1 MIDINDN
8 DFKLLKMNESLL
20 SKIKDKD
27 LIYKTIKDYSLLAKR
42 IDEKNYQEF
51 ISKIE
56 DKKHSQTL
64 EEELSYLEELENE
77 YTQLEEL
84 QCKFRNIYSMYC
96 DDELSL
102 SDLSVI
108 QIDKIRER
116 KNLISGYL
124 VNVKNIDT
132 TKGELEKFNEQLI
145 FEDKKRTNNRER
157 YLRLEEELKN
167 AFINAEGRKETVSA
181 YTSVKNEYEENGFD
195 IQRLVNDKEYLNSKL
210 VEVQNI
216 RKEKEELLKTGKI
229 CYENMPSKE
238 NKEVLNSLNVDAIVA
253 RYQLSLL
260 KIVNLIANYQ
270 DNYDKLLEKRE
281 QLLDL
286 IKKRVSYLGTLGKKF
301 VVDPFSRIKIQEQVG
316 YIETSLEDN
325 TRMISRIRKSINE
338 SSNKLEELMNKNSEY
353 LMMIPQ
359 EDNNYIVDKLSFSDV
374 DVSSV
379 DDNTLVGDWTNIVD
393 SVYDNQVISIKDIP
407 NSFKKD
413 IVSEKTRGVITR
425 VYEMVVEESVLDVK
439 PLEDKD
445 DEYNTTNN
453 NDSNSDEEENS
464 LLEIQEVNIPN
475 DDSTLEESPLDHDEE
490 VSESNWQDNGFLIDD
505 ITSSI
510 KSTDVKKKKM
520 DDDNLFMDNVSSP
533 FNEIELFGDKVSD
546 AMTVEQGNS
555 DVLTNETIKELKDK
569 RDKIN
574 ELRFD
579 NDLSL
584 EKNQEISEIVDS
596 GRDSEFNLPEAFWEV
611 KDNNQEKDVESIDEQ
626 VKKLKLVA

>member
-27 LIYKTIKDYSLLAKR
+27 LIDKTIKDYSLLAKK
-42 IDEKNYQEF
+42 IDERNYQEF
-51 ISKIE
+51 ISRIKN
-56 DKKHSQTL
+56 KKHNQTL

-102 SDLSVI
+102 SDLSTI
-108 QIDKIRER
+108 KIDKIRER

-124 VNVKNIDT
+124 INIKNIDT

-145 FEDKKRTNNRER
+145 FEDKKKTNNRER

-210 VEVQNI
+210 IEVQNI
-216 RKEKEELLKTGKI
+216 RKEKEDLLKTGKI

-238 NKEVLNSLNVDAIVA
+238 NKEVLNSLNVDTIVA

-260 KIVNLIANYQ
+260 KIVNLIVNYQ
-270 DNYDKLLEKRE
+270 DSYDKLLEKRE

-353 LMMIPQ
+353 LMIIPQ
-359 EDNNYIVDKLSFSDV
+359 EHDDYIVDKLSFGDV

-379 DDNTLVGDWTNIVD
+379 DDNILVGDWTNIVD
-393 SVYDNQVISIKDIP
+393 SVYDNQVISVKEIP

-425 VYEMVVEESVLDVK
+425 VYEMVIEDSALNVK
-439 PLEDKD
+439 PLED
-445 DEYNTTNN
+445 ENERENT
-453 NDSNSDEEENS
+453 
-464 LLEIQEVNIPN
+464 LLETQEVNILHDN
-475 DDSTLEESPLDHDEE
+475 NTLEDTLEHDKKNEE
-490 VSESNWQDNGFLIDD
+490 LSEANWQDKGFLIDD

-510 KSTDVKKKKM
+510 KSDNVKKKKL
-520 DDDNLFMDNVSSP
+520 DNDNLFMDNMSSP

-546 AMTVEQGNS
+546 AMMVEQGNS
-555 DVLTNETIKELKDK
+555 DTLTNETIKKLKDK
-569 RDKIN
+569 HDVID

-579 NDLSL
+579 KELSL
-584 EKNQEISEIVDS
+584 DKDKEINETVDD
-596 GRDSEFNLPEAFWEV
+596 GRDSEFNLPEAFWEI

>member
-27 LIYKTIKDYSLLAKR
+27 LIDKTIKDYSLLAKK
-42 IDEKNYQEF
+42 IDERNYQEF
-51 ISKIE
+51 ISRIKN
-56 DKKHSQTL
+56 KKHNQTL

-84 QCKFRNIYSMYC
+84 QCKFRKIYSMYC

-102 SDLSVI
+102 SDLSTI
-108 QIDKIRER
+108 KIDKIRER

-124 VNVKNIDT
+124 INIKNIDT

-145 FEDKKRTNNRER
+145 FEDKKKTNNREK

-210 VEVQNI
+210 IEVQNI
-216 RKEKEELLKTGKI
+216 RKEKEDLLKTGKI

-260 KIVNLIANYQ
+260 KIVNLIVNYQ
-270 DNYDKLLEKRE
+270 DSYDKLLEKRE

-301 VVDPFSRIKIQEQVG
+301 VVDPFGRIKIQEQVG

-353 LMMIPQ
+353 LMIIPQ
-359 EDNNYIVDKLSFSDV
+359 EHDDYIVDKLSFSDV

-379 DDNTLVGDWTNIVD
+379 DDNILVGDWTNIVD
-393 SVYDNQVISIKDIP
+393 SVYDNQVISVKEMP

-425 VYEMVVEESVLDVK
+425 VYEMVMEDSALNIK
-439 PLEDKD
+439 PLED
-445 DEYNTTNN
+445 EN
-453 NDSNSDEEENS
+453 ERENS
-464 LLEIQEVNIPN
+464 LLETQEVNILHDN
-475 DDSTLEESPLDHDEE
+475 NTLEDTLEHDKKNEE
-490 VSESNWQDNGFLIDD
+490 LSEANWQDNGFLIDD

-510 KSTDVKKKKM
+510 KIDNAKKKKL
-520 DDDNLFMDNVSSP
+520 DNDNLFMDNMSSP

-546 AMTVEQGNS
+546 ATMVEQGNS
-555 DVLTNETIKELKDK
+555 DTLTNETIKKLKDK
-569 RDKIN
+569 RDVID

-579 NDLSL
+579 KELSL
-584 EKNQEISEIVDS
+584 DKDKEINEIVDS
-596 GRDSEFNLPEAFWEV
+596 GKDSELNLPEAFWEV

-626 VKKLKLVA
+626 VKKLKLVV

>member
-27 LIYKTIKDYSLLAKR
+27 LIDKTIKDYSLLAKK
-42 IDEKNYQEF
+42 IDERNYQEF
-51 ISKIE
+51 ISRIKN
-56 DKKHSQTL
+56 KKHNQTL

-84 QCKFRNIYSMYC
+84 QCKFRNIYNMYC

-102 SDLSVI
+102 SDLSTI
-108 QIDKIRER
+108 KIDKIRER

-124 VNVKNIDT
+124 INIKNIDT

-145 FEDKKRTNNRER
+145 FEDKKKTNNRER

-210 VEVQNI
+210 IEVQNI
-216 RKEKEELLKTGKI
+216 RKEKEDLLKTGKI

-260 KIVNLIANYQ
+260 KIVNLIVNYQ
-270 DNYDKLLEKRE
+270 DSYDKLLEKRE

-353 LMMIPQ
+353 LMIIPQ
-359 EDNNYIVDKLSFSDV
+359 EHDDYIVDKLSFGDV

-379 DDNTLVGDWTNIVD
+379 DDNILVGDWTNIVD
-393 SVYDNQVISIKDIP
+393 SVYDNQVISVKDIP

-425 VYEMVVEESVLDVK
+425 VYEMVIEDSALNIK
-439 PLEDKD
+439 PLED
-445 DEYNTTNN
+445 EN
-453 NDSNSDEEENS
+453 ERENS
-464 LLEIQEVNIPN
+464 LLETQEVNILHDN
-475 DDSTLEESPLDHDEE
+475 NTLEDTLEHDKKNEE
-490 VSESNWQDNGFLIDD
+490 LSEANWQDNGFLIDD

-510 KSTDVKKKKM
+510 KSDNVKKKKL
-520 DDDNLFMDNVSSP
+520 DNDNLFMDNMSSP

-546 AMTVEQGNS
+546 AMMVEQGNS
-555 DVLTNETIKELKDK
+555 DTLTNETIKKLKDK
-569 RDKIN
+569 RDVID

-579 NDLSL
+579 KELSL
-584 EKNQEISEIVDS
+584 DKDKEINETVDD
-596 GRDSEFNLPEAFWEV
+596 GRDSEFNLPEAFWEI

>member
-27 LIYKTIKDYSLLAKR
+27 LIDKTIRDYSLLAKK
-42 IDEKNYQEF
+42 IDERNYQEF
-51 ISKIE
+51 ISRIKN
-56 DKKHSQTL
+56 KKHNQTL

-84 QCKFRNIYSMYC
+84 QCKFRNIYNMYC

-102 SDLSVI
+102 SDLSTI
-108 QIDKIRER
+108 KIDKIRER

-124 VNVKNIDT
+124 INIKNIDT

-145 FEDKKRTNNRER
+145 FEDKKKTNNREK

-210 VEVQNI
+210 IEVQNI
-216 RKEKEELLKTGKI
+216 RKEKEDLLKTGKI

-260 KIVNLIANYQ
+260 KIVNLIVNYQ
-270 DNYDKLLEKRE
+270 DSYDKLLEKRE

-353 LMMIPQ
+353 LMIIPQ
-359 EDNNYIVDKLSFSDV
+359 EHDDYIVDKLSFSDV

-379 DDNTLVGDWTNIVD
+379 DDNILVGDWTNIVD
-393 SVYDNQVISIKDIP
+393 SVYDNQVISVKEMP

-425 VYEMVVEESVLDVK
+425 VYEMVIEDSALNSK
-439 PLEDKD
+439 PLEDENERK
-445 DEYNTTNN
+445 
-453 NDSNSDEEENS
+453 NS
-464 LLEIQEVNIPN
+464 LLETQEVNILHDN
-475 DDSTLEESPLDHDEE
+475 NTLEDTLEHNDENE
-490 VSESNWQDNGFLIDD
+490 ELSEANWQDNGFLIDD

-510 KSTDVKKKKM
+510 KIDNAKKKKL
-520 DDDNLFMDNVSSP
+520 DNDNLFMDNMSSP

-546 AMTVEQGNS
+546 AMMVEQGNS
-555 DVLTNETIKELKDK
+555 DTLTNETIKKLKDK
-569 RDKIN
+569 HDVID

-579 NDLSL
+579 KELSL
-584 EKNQEISEIVDS
+584 DKDKEINETVDD
-596 GRDSEFNLPEAFWEV
+596 GRDSEFNLPEAFWEI

-626 VKKLKLVA
+626 VKKLKLVV

>member
-27 LIYKTIKDYSLLAKR
+27 LIDKTIKDYSLLAKK
-42 IDEKNYQEF
+42 IDERNYQEF
-51 ISKIE
+51 ISRIKN
-56 DKKHSQTL
+56 KKHNQTL

-102 SDLSVI
+102 SDLSTI
-108 QIDKIRER
+108 KIDKIRER

-124 VNVKNIDT
+124 INIKNIDT

-145 FEDKKRTNNRER
+145 FEDKKKTNNREK

-210 VEVQNI
+210 IEVQNI
-216 RKEKEELLKTGKI
+216 RKEKEDLLKTGKI

-260 KIVNLIANYQ
+260 KIVNLIVNYQ
-270 DNYDKLLEKRE
+270 DSYDKLLEKRE

-353 LMMIPQ
+353 LMIIPQ
-359 EDNNYIVDKLSFSDV
+359 EHDDYIVDKLSFGDV

-379 DDNTLVGDWTNIVD
+379 DDNILVGDWTNIVD
-393 SVYDNQVISIKDIP
+393 SVYDNQVISVKEIP

-425 VYEMVVEESVLDVK
+425 VYEMVIEDSALNVK
-439 PLEDKD
+439 PLED
-445 DEYNTTNN
+445 EN
-453 NDSNSDEEENS
+453 ERENS
-464 LLEIQEVNIPN
+464 LLETQEVNILHDN
-475 DDSTLEESPLDHDEE
+475 NTLEDTLEHDDENEE
-490 VSESNWQDNGFLIDD
+490 LSEANWQDNGFLIDD

-510 KSTDVKKKKM
+510 KIDNVKKKKL
-520 DDDNLFMDNVSSP
+520 DNDNLFMDNMSSP

-546 AMTVEQGNS
+546 AMMVEQGNS
-555 DVLTNETIKELKDK
+555 DTLTNETIKKLKDK
-569 RDKIN
+569 RDVID

-579 NDLSL
+579 KELSL
-584 EKNQEISEIVDS
+584 DKDKEINEIVDN
-596 GRDSEFNLPEAFWEV
+596 GRDSEFNLPEAFWEI

>member
-27 LIYKTIKDYSLLAKR
+27 LIDKTIKDYSLLAKK
-42 IDEKNYQEF
+42 IDERNYQEF
-51 ISKIE
+51 ISRIKN
-56 DKKHSQTL
+56 KKHNQTL

-102 SDLSVI
+102 SDLSTI
-108 QIDKIRER
+108 KIDKIRER

-124 VNVKNIDT
+124 INIKNIDT

-145 FEDKKRTNNRER
+145 FEDKKKTNNREK

-210 VEVQNI
+210 IEVQNI
-216 RKEKEELLKTGKI
+216 RKEKEDLLKTGKI

-260 KIVNLIANYQ
+260 KIVNLIVNYQ
-270 DNYDKLLEKRE
+270 DSYDKLLEKRE

-353 LMMIPQ
+353 LMIIPQ
-359 EDNNYIVDKLSFSDV
+359 EHDDYIVDKLSFGDV

-379 DDNTLVGDWTNIVD
+379 DDNILVGDWTNIAD
-393 SVYDNQVISIKDIP
+393 SVYDNQVISVKEMP

-425 VYEMVVEESVLDVK
+425 VYEMVIEDSALNVK
-439 PLEDKD
+439 PLED
-445 DEYNTTNN
+445 EN
-453 NDSNSDEEENS
+453 ERENS
-464 LLEIQEVNIPN
+464 LLETQEVNILHDN
-475 DDSTLEESPLDHDEE
+475 NTLEDTLEHDKKNEE
-490 VSESNWQDNGFLIDD
+490 LSEANWQDKGFLIDD

-510 KSTDVKKKKM
+510 KSDNVKKKKL
-520 DDDNLFMDNVSSP
+520 DNDNLFMDNMSSP

-546 AMTVEQGNS
+546 AMMVEQGNS
-555 DVLTNETIKELKDK
+555 DTLTNETIKKLKDK
-569 RDKIN
+569 HDVID

-579 NDLSL
+579 KELSL
-584 EKNQEISEIVDS
+584 DKDKEINETVDD
-596 GRDSEFNLPEAFWEV
+596 GRDSEFNLPEAFWEI

>member
-27 LIYKTIKDYSLLAKR
+27 LIDKTIKDYSLLAKK
-42 IDEKNYQEF
+42 IDERNYQEF
-51 ISKIE
+51 ISRIKN
-56 DKKHSQTL
+56 KKHNQTL

-84 QCKFRNIYSMYC
+84 QCKFRNIYNMYC

-102 SDLSVI
+102 SDLSTI
-108 QIDKIRER
+108 KIDKIRER

-124 VNVKNIDT
+124 INIKNIDT

-145 FEDKKRTNNRER
+145 FEDKKKTNNREK

-210 VEVQNI
+210 IEVQNI
-216 RKEKEELLKTGKI
+216 RKEKEDLLKTGKI

-238 NKEVLNSLNVDAIVA
+238 NKEVLNSLNVDTIVA

-260 KIVNLIANYQ
+260 KIVNLIVNYQ
-270 DNYDKLLEKRE
+270 DSYDKLLEKRE

-353 LMMIPQ
+353 LMIIPQ
-359 EDNNYIVDKLSFSDV
+359 EHDDYIVDKLSFGDI

-379 DDNTLVGDWTNIVD
+379 DDNILVGDWTNIAD
-393 SVYDNQVISIKDIP
+393 SVYDNQVISVKEMP

-425 VYEMVVEESVLDVK
+425 VYEMVIEDSALNVK
-439 PLEDKD
+439 PLED
-445 DEYNTTNN
+445 EN
-453 NDSNSDEEENS
+453 ERENS
-464 LLEIQEVNIPN
+464 LLETQEVNILHDN
-475 DDSTLEESPLDHDEE
+475 NTLEDTLEHDKKNEE
-490 VSESNWQDNGFLIDD
+490 LSEANWQDKGFLIDD

-510 KSTDVKKKKM
+510 KSDNVKKKKL
-520 DDDNLFMDNVSSP
+520 DNDNLFMDNMSSP

-546 AMTVEQGNS
+546 AMMVEQGNS
-555 DVLTNETIKELKDK
+555 DTLTNETIKKLKDK
-569 RDKIN
+569 HDVID

-579 NDLSL
+579 KELSL
-584 EKNQEISEIVDS
+584 DKDKEINETVDD
-596 GRDSEFNLPEAFWEV
+596 GRDSEFNLPEAFWEI

>member
-27 LIYKTIKDYSLLAKR
+27 LIDKTIKDYSLLAKK
-42 IDEKNYQEF
+42 IDERNYQEF
-51 ISKIE
+51 ISRIKN
-56 DKKHSQTL
+56 KKHNQTL

-84 QCKFRNIYSMYC
+84 QCKFRNIYNMYC

-102 SDLSVI
+102 SDLSTI
-108 QIDKIRER
+108 KIDKIRER

-124 VNVKNIDT
+124 INIKNIDT

-145 FEDKKRTNNRER
+145 FEDKKKTNNREK

-210 VEVQNI
+210 IEVQNI
-216 RKEKEELLKTGKI
+216 RKEKEDLLKTGKI

-260 KIVNLIANYQ
+260 KIVNLIVNYQ
-270 DNYDKLLEKRE
+270 DSYDKLLEKRE

-353 LMMIPQ
+353 LMIIPQ
-359 EDNNYIVDKLSFSDV
+359 EHDDYIVDKLSFSDV

-379 DDNTLVGDWTNIVD
+379 DDNILVGDWTNIVD
-393 SVYDNQVISIKDIP
+393 SVYDNQVISVKEMP

-425 VYEMVVEESVLDVK
+425 VYEMVIEDSALNSK
-439 PLEDKD
+439 PLEDENERK
-445 DEYNTTNN
+445 
-453 NDSNSDEEENS
+453 NS
-464 LLEIQEVNIPN
+464 LLETQEVNILHDN
-475 DDSTLEESPLDHDEE
+475 NTLEDTLEHNDENE
-490 VSESNWQDNGFLIDD
+490 ELSEANWQDNGFLIDD

-510 KSTDVKKKKM
+510 KIDNAKKKKL
-520 DDDNLFMDNVSSP
+520 DNDNLFMDNMSSP

-546 AMTVEQGNS
+546 AMMVEQGNS
-555 DVLTNETIKELKDK
+555 DTLTNETIKKLKDK
-569 RDKIN
+569 HDVID

-579 NDLSL
+579 KELSL
-584 EKNQEISEIVDS
+584 DKDKEINETVDD
-596 GRDSEFNLPEAFWEV
+596 GRDSEFNLPEAFWEI

-626 VKKLKLVA
+626 VKKLKLVV

>member
-27 LIYKTIKDYSLLAKR
+27 LIDKTIKDYSLLAKK
-42 IDEKNYQEF
+42 IDERNYQEF
-51 ISKIE
+51 ISRIKN
-56 DKKHSQTL
+56 KKHNQTL

-84 QCKFRNIYSMYC
+84 QCKFRKIYSMYC

-102 SDLSVI
+102 SDLSTI
-108 QIDKIRER
+108 KIDKIRER

-124 VNVKNIDT
+124 INIKNIDT

-145 FEDKKRTNNRER
+145 FEDKKKTNNREQ

-210 VEVQNI
+210 IEVQNI
-216 RKEKEELLKTGKI
+216 RKEKEDLLKTGKI

-260 KIVNLIANYQ
+260 KIVNLIVNYQ
-270 DNYDKLLEKRE
+270 DSYDKLLEKRE

-301 VVDPFSRIKIQEQVG
+301 VVDPFGRIKIQEQVG

-353 LMMIPQ
+353 LMIIPQ
-359 EDNNYIVDKLSFSDV
+359 EHDDYIVDKLSFSDV

-379 DDNTLVGDWTNIVD
+379 DDNILVGDWTNIVD
-393 SVYDNQVISIKDIP
+393 SVYDNQVISVKEMP

-425 VYEMVVEESVLDVK
+425 VYEMVMEDSALNIK
-439 PLEDKD
+439 PLED
-445 DEYNTTNN
+445 EN
-453 NDSNSDEEENS
+453 ERENS
-464 LLEIQEVNIPN
+464 LLETQEVNILHDN
-475 DDSTLEESPLDHDEE
+475 NTLEDTLEHDKKNEE
-490 VSESNWQDNGFLIDD
+490 LSEANWQDNGFLIDD

-510 KSTDVKKKKM
+510 KIDNAKKKKL
-520 DDDNLFMDNVSSP
+520 DNDNLFMDNMSSP

-546 AMTVEQGNS
+546 AMMVEQGNS
-555 DVLTNETIKELKDK
+555 DTLTNETIKKLKDK
-569 RDKIN
+569 RDVID

-579 NDLSL
+579 KELSL
-584 EKNQEISEIVDS
+584 DKDKEINETVGDV
-596 GRDSEFNLPEAFWEV
+596 RDSEFNLPEAFWEI

>member
-27 LIYKTIKDYSLLAKR
+27 LIDKTIKDYSLLAKK
-42 IDEKNYQEF
+42 IDERNYQEF
-51 ISKIE
+51 ISRIKN
-56 DKKHSQTL
+56 KKHNQTL

-84 QCKFRNIYSMYC
+84 QCKFRNIYNMYC

-102 SDLSVI
+102 SDLSTI
-108 QIDKIRER
+108 KIDKIRER

-124 VNVKNIDT
+124 INIKNIDT

-145 FEDKKRTNNRER
+145 FEDKKKTNNREK

-210 VEVQNI
+210 IEVQNI
-216 RKEKEELLKTGKI
+216 RKEKEDLLKTGKI

-260 KIVNLIANYQ
+260 KIVNLIVNYQ
-270 DNYDKLLEKRE
+270 DSYDKLLEKRE

-353 LMMIPQ
+353 LMIIPQ
-359 EDNNYIVDKLSFSDV
+359 EHDDYIVDKLSFSDV

-379 DDNTLVGDWTNIVD
+379 DDNILVGDWTNIAD
-393 SVYDNQVISIKDIP
+393 SVYDNQVISVKDIP

-425 VYEMVVEESVLDVK
+425 VYEMVIEDSALNSK
-439 PLEDKD
+439 PLEDENERK
-445 DEYNTTNN
+445 NT
-453 NDSNSDEEENS
+453 
-464 LLEIQEVNIPN
+464 LLETQEVNILHDN
-475 DDSTLEESPLDHDEE
+475 NTLEDTLEHDDENEE
-490 VSESNWQDNGFLIDD
+490 LSEANWQDNGFLIDD

-510 KSTDVKKKKM
+510 KIDNAKKKKL
-520 DDDNLFMDNVSSP
+520 DNDNLFMDNMSSP

-546 AMTVEQGNS
+546 AMMVEQGNS
-555 DVLTNETIKELKDK
+555 DTLTNETIKKLKDK
-569 RDKIN
+569 RDVID

-579 NDLSL
+579 KELSL
-584 EKNQEISEIVDS
+584 DKDKEINETVDD
-596 GRDSEFNLPEAFWEV
+596 GRDSEFNLPEAFWEI

>member
-27 LIYKTIKDYSLLAKR
+27 LIDKTIKDYSLLAKK
-42 IDEKNYQEF
+42 IDERNYQEF
-51 ISKIE
+51 ISRIKN
-56 DKKHSQTL
+56 KKHNQTL

-102 SDLSVI
+102 SDLSTI
-108 QIDKIRER
+108 KIDKIRER

-124 VNVKNIDT
+124 INIKNIDT

-145 FEDKKRTNNRER
+145 FEDKKKTNNREK

-210 VEVQNI
+210 IEVQNI
-216 RKEKEELLKTGKI
+216 RKEKEDLLKTGKI

-260 KIVNLIANYQ
+260 KIVNLIVNYQ
-270 DNYDKLLEKRE
+270 DSYDKLLEKRE

-353 LMMIPQ
+353 LMIMPQ
-359 EDNNYIVDKLSFSDV
+359 EHDDYIVDKLSFSDV

-379 DDNTLVGDWTNIVD
+379 DDNILVGDWTNIAD
-393 SVYDNQVISIKDIP
+393 SVYDNQVISVKEMP

-425 VYEMVVEESVLDVK
+425 VYEMVIEDSALNIK
-439 PLEDKD
+439 PLED
-445 DEYNTTNN
+445 EN
-453 NDSNSDEEENS
+453 ERENS
-464 LLEIQEVNIPN
+464 LLETQEVNILHDN
-475 DDSTLEESPLDHDEE
+475 NILEDTLEHDDENEE
-490 VSESNWQDNGFLIDD
+490 LSEANWQDNGFLIDD

-510 KSTDVKKKKM
+510 KSDNVKKKKL
-520 DDDNLFMDNVSSP
+520 DNDNLFMDNMSSP

-546 AMTVEQGNS
+546 AMMVEQGNS
-555 DVLTNETIKELKDK
+555 DTLTNETIKKLKDK
-569 RDKIN
+569 HDVID

-579 NDLSL
+579 KELSL
-584 EKNQEISEIVDS
+584 DKDKEINETVDD
-596 GRDSEFNLPEAFWEV
+596 GRDSEFNLPEAFWEI

-626 VKKLKLVA
+626 VKKLKLVV

>member
-27 LIYKTIKDYSLLAKR
+27 LIDKTIKDYSLLAKK
-42 IDEKNYQEF
+42 IDERNYQEF
-51 ISKIE
+51 ISRIKN
-56 DKKHSQTL
+56 KKHNQTL

-102 SDLSVI
+102 SDLSTI
-108 QIDKIRER
+108 KIDKIRER

-124 VNVKNIDT
+124 INIKNIDT

-195 IQRLVNDKEYLNSKL
+195 IQRLVNDKKYLNSKL
-210 VEVQNI
+210 IEVQNI
-216 RKEKEELLKTGKI
+216 RKEKEDLLKTGKI

-260 KIVNLIANYQ
+260 KIVNLIVNYQ
-270 DNYDKLLEKRE
+270 DSYDKLLEKRE

-353 LMMIPQ
+353 LMIIPQ
-359 EDNNYIVDKLSFSDV
+359 EHDDYIVDKLSFSDV

-379 DDNTLVGDWTNIVD
+379 DDNILVGDWTNIVD
-393 SVYDNQVISIKDIP
+393 SVYDNQVISVKDIP

-425 VYEMVVEESVLDVK
+425 VYEMVIEDSALDIK
-439 PLEDKD
+439 PLEDRN
-445 DEYNTTNN
+445 ER
-453 NDSNSDEEENS
+453 ENS
-464 LLEIQEVNIPN
+464 LLETQEVNILHDN
-475 DDSTLEESPLDHDEE
+475 NTLDTLEHDDENEE
-490 VSESNWQDNGFLIDD
+490 LSDANWQDNGFLIDD

-510 KSTDVKKKKM
+510 KIDNTKKKKL
-520 DDDNLFMDNVSSP
+520 DNDNLFMDNMSSP

-546 AMTVEQGNS
+546 AMMVEQGNS
-555 DVLTNETIKELKDK
+555 DTLTNETIKELKDK
-569 RDKIN
+569 RDVIN

-579 NDLSL
+579 KELSL
-584 EKNQEISEIVDS
+584 DKDKEINEIVDS

-626 VKKLKLVA
+626 VKKLKLVV

>member
-27 LIYKTIKDYSLLAKR
+27 LIDKTIKDYSLLAKK
-42 IDEKNYQEF
+42 IDERNYQEF
-51 ISKIE
+51 ISRIKN
-56 DKKHSQTL
+56 KKHNQTL

-84 QCKFRNIYSMYC
+84 QCKFRNIYNMYC

-102 SDLSVI
+102 SDLSTI
-108 QIDKIRER
+108 KIDKIRER

-124 VNVKNIDT
+124 INIKNIDT

-145 FEDKKRTNNRER
+145 FEDKKKTNNREK

-210 VEVQNI
+210 IEVQNI
-216 RKEKEELLKTGKI
+216 RKEKEDLLKTGKI

-260 KIVNLIANYQ
+260 KIVNLIVNYQ
-270 DNYDKLLEKRE
+270 DSYDKLLEKRE

-353 LMMIPQ
+353 LMIIPQ
-359 EDNNYIVDKLSFSDV
+359 EHDDYIVDKLSFSDV

-379 DDNTLVGDWTNIVD
+379 DDNILVGDWTNIVD
-393 SVYDNQVISIKDIP
+393 SVYDNQVISVKEMP

-425 VYEMVVEESVLDVK
+425 VYEMVIEDSALNSK
-439 PLEDKD
+439 PLEDENERK
-445 DEYNTTNN
+445 NT
-453 NDSNSDEEENS
+453 
-464 LLEIQEVNIPN
+464 LLETQEVNILHDN
-475 DDSTLEESPLDHDEE
+475 NTLEDTLEHDDENEE
-490 VSESNWQDNGFLIDD
+490 LSEANWRDNGFLIDD

-510 KSTDVKKKKM
+510 KSNNVKKKKL
-520 DDDNLFMDNVSSP
+520 DNDNLFMDNMSSP

-546 AMTVEQGNS
+546 AMMVEQGNS
-555 DVLTNETIKELKDK
+555 DTLTNETIKKLKDK
-569 RDKIN
+569 HDVID

-579 NDLSL
+579 KELSL
-584 EKNQEISEIVDS
+584 DKDKEINETVDD
-596 GRDSEFNLPEAFWEV
+596 GRDSEFNLPEAFWEI

>member
-20 SKIKDKD
+20 SKIKDKE
-27 LIYKTIKDYSLLAKR
+27 LIDKTIKDYSLLAKK
-42 IDEKNYQEF
+42 IDERNYQEF
-51 ISKIE
+51 ISRIKN
-56 DKKHSQTL
+56 KKHNQTL

-102 SDLSVI
+102 SDLSTI
-108 QIDKIRER
+108 KIDKIRER

-124 VNVKNIDT
+124 INIKNIDT

-195 IQRLVNDKEYLNSKL
+195 IQRLVNDKKYLNSKL
-210 VEVQNI
+210 IEVQNI
-216 RKEKEELLKTGKI
+216 RKEKEDLLKTGKI

-260 KIVNLIANYQ
+260 KIVNLIVNYQ
-270 DNYDKLLEKRE
+270 DSYDKLLEKRE

-353 LMMIPQ
+353 LMIIPQ
-359 EDNNYIVDKLSFSDV
+359 EHDDYIVDKLSFSDV

-379 DDNTLVGDWTNIVD
+379 DDNILVGDWTNIVD
-393 SVYDNQVISIKDIP
+393 SVYDNQVISVKDIP

-425 VYEMVVEESVLDVK
+425 VYEMVIEDSALDIK
-439 PLEDKD
+439 PLEDRN
-445 DEYNTTNN
+445 ER
-453 NDSNSDEEENS
+453 ENS
-464 LLEIQEVNIPN
+464 LLETQEVNILHDN
-475 DDSTLEESPLDHDEE
+475 NTLDTLEHDDENEE
-490 VSESNWQDNGFLIDD
+490 LSDANWQDNGFLIDD

-510 KSTDVKKKKM
+510 KIDNTKKKKL
-520 DDDNLFMDNVSSP
+520 DNDNLFMDNMSSP

-546 AMTVEQGNS
+546 AMMVEQGNS
-555 DVLTNETIKELKDK
+555 DTLTNETIKELKDK
-569 RDKIN
+569 RDVIN

-579 NDLSL
+579 KELSL
-584 EKNQEISEIVDS
+584 DKDKEINEIVDS

-626 VKKLKLVA
+626 VKKLKLVV

>member
-27 LIYKTIKDYSLLAKR
+27 LIDKTIKDYSLLAKK
-42 IDEKNYQEF
+42 IDERNYQEF
-51 ISKIE
+51 ISRIKN
-56 DKKHSQTL
+56 KKHNQTL

-84 QCKFRNIYSMYC
+84 QCKFRNIYNMYC

-102 SDLSVI
+102 SDLSTI
-108 QIDKIRER
+108 KIDKIRER

-124 VNVKNIDT
+124 INIKNIDT

-145 FEDKKRTNNRER
+145 FEDKKKTNNREK

-210 VEVQNI
+210 IEVQNI
-216 RKEKEELLKTGKI
+216 RKEKEDLLKTGKI

-260 KIVNLIANYQ
+260 KIVNLIVNYQ
-270 DNYDKLLEKRE
+270 DSYDKLLEKRE

-353 LMMIPQ
+353 LMIIPQ
-359 EDNNYIVDKLSFSDV
+359 EHDDYIVDKLSFGDV

-379 DDNTLVGDWTNIVD
+379 DDNILVGDWTNIVD
-393 SVYDNQVISIKDIP
+393 SVYDNQVISVKEMP

-425 VYEMVVEESVLDVK
+425 VYEMVIEDSALNSK
-439 PLEDKD
+439 PLEDENERK
-445 DEYNTTNN
+445 NT
-453 NDSNSDEEENS
+453 
-464 LLEIQEVNIPN
+464 LLETQEVNILHDN
-475 DDSTLEESPLDHDEE
+475 NTLEDTLEHDDENEE
-490 VSESNWQDNGFLIDD
+490 LSEANWRDNGFLIDD

-510 KSTDVKKKKM
+510 KSNNVKKKKL
-520 DDDNLFMDNVSSP
+520 DNDNLFMDNMSSP

-546 AMTVEQGNS
+546 AMMVEQGNS
-555 DVLTNETIKELKDK
+555 DTLTNETIKKLKDK
-569 RDKIN
+569 HDVID

-579 NDLSL
+579 KELSL
-584 EKNQEISEIVDS
+584 DKDKEINETVDD
-596 GRDSEFNLPEAFWEV
+596 GRDSEFNLPEAFWEI

>member
-27 LIYKTIKDYSLLAKR
+27 LIDKTIKDYSLLAKK
-42 IDEKNYQEF
+42 IDERNYQEF
-51 ISKIE
+51 ISRIKN
-56 DKKHSQTL
+56 KKHNQTL

-84 QCKFRNIYSMYC
+84 QCKFRNIYNMYC

-102 SDLSVI
+102 SDLSTI
-108 QIDKIRER
+108 KIDKIRER

-124 VNVKNIDT
+124 INIKNIDT

-145 FEDKKRTNNRER
+145 FEDKKKTNNREK

-210 VEVQNI
+210 IEVQNI
-216 RKEKEELLKTGKI
+216 RKEKEDLLKTGKI

-238 NKEVLNSLNVDAIVA
+238 NKEVLNSLNVDAIVV

-260 KIVNLIANYQ
+260 KIVNLIVNYQ
-270 DNYDKLLEKRE
+270 DSYDKLLEKRE

-353 LMMIPQ
+353 LMIIPQ
-359 EDNNYIVDKLSFSDV
+359 EHDDYIVDKLSFSDV

-379 DDNTLVGDWTNIVD
+379 DDNILVGDWTNIVD
-393 SVYDNQVISIKDIP
+393 SVYDNQVISVKEMP

-425 VYEMVVEESVLDVK
+425 VYEMVIEDSALNIK
-439 PLEDKD
+439 PLED
-445 DEYNTTNN
+445 EN
-453 NDSNSDEEENS
+453 ERENS
-464 LLEIQEVNIPN
+464 LLETQEVNILHDN
-475 DDSTLEESPLDHDEE
+475 NTLEDTLEHNDENE
-490 VSESNWQDNGFLIDD
+490 ELSEANWQDNGFLIDD

-510 KSTDVKKKKM
+510 KIDNAKKKKL
-520 DDDNLFMDNVSSP
+520 DNDNLFMDNMSSP

-546 AMTVEQGNS
+546 AMMVEQGNS
-555 DVLTNETIKELKDK
+555 DTLTNETIKKLKDK
-569 RDKIN
+569 RDVID

-579 NDLSL
+579 KELSL
-584 EKNQEISEIVDS
+584 DKDKEINETVDD
-596 GRDSEFNLPEAFWEV
+596 GRDSEFNLPEAFWEI

>member
-27 LIYKTIKDYSLLAKR
+27 LIDKTIKDYSLLAKK
-42 IDEKNYQEF
+42 IDERNYQEF
-51 ISKIE
+51 ISRIKN
-56 DKKHSQTL
+56 KKHNQTL

-84 QCKFRNIYSMYC
+84 QCKFRNIYNMYC

-102 SDLSVI
+102 SDLSTI
-108 QIDKIRER
+108 KIDKIRER

-124 VNVKNIDT
+124 INIKNIDT

-145 FEDKKRTNNRER
+145 FEDKKKTNNREK

-210 VEVQNI
+210 IEVQNI
-216 RKEKEELLKTGKI
+216 RKEKEDLLKTGKI

-260 KIVNLIANYQ
+260 KIVNLIVNYQ
-270 DNYDKLLEKRE
+270 DSYDKLLEKRE

-316 YIETSLEDN
+316 YIEISLEDN

-353 LMMIPQ
+353 LMIIPQ
-359 EDNNYIVDKLSFSDV
+359 EHDDYIVDKLSFSDV

-379 DDNTLVGDWTNIVD
+379 DDNILVGDWTNIVD
-393 SVYDNQVISIKDIP
+393 SVYDNQVISVKEMP

-425 VYEMVVEESVLDVK
+425 VYEMVIEDSALNSK
-439 PLEDKD
+439 PLEDENERK
-445 DEYNTTNN
+445 
-453 NDSNSDEEENS
+453 NS
-464 LLEIQEVNIPN
+464 LLETQEVNILHDN
-475 DDSTLEESPLDHDEE
+475 NTLEDTLEHNDENE
-490 VSESNWQDNGFLIDD
+490 ELSEANWQDNGFLIDD

-510 KSTDVKKKKM
+510 KIDNAKKKKL
-520 DDDNLFMDNVSSP
+520 DNDNLFMDNMSSP

-546 AMTVEQGNS
+546 AMMVEQGNS
-555 DVLTNETIKELKDK
+555 DTLTNETIKKLKDK
-569 RDKIN
+569 HDVID

-579 NDLSL
+579 KELSL
-584 EKNQEISEIVDS
+584 DKDKEINETVDD
-596 GRDSEFNLPEAFWEV
+596 GRDSEFNLPEAFWEI

-626 VKKLKLVA
+626 VKKLKLVV

>member
-27 LIYKTIKDYSLLAKR
+27 LIDKTIKDYSLLAKK
-42 IDEKNYQEF
+42 IDERNYQEF
-51 ISKIE
+51 ISRIKN
-56 DKKHSQTL
+56 KKHNQTL

-102 SDLSVI
+102 SDLSTI
-108 QIDKIRER
+108 KIDKIRER

-124 VNVKNIDT
+124 INIKNIDT

-145 FEDKKRTNNRER
+145 FEDKKKTNNRER
-157 YLRLEEELKN
+157 YFRLEEELKN

-210 VEVQNI
+210 IEVQNI
-216 RKEKEELLKTGKI
+216 RKEKEDLLKTGKI

-238 NKEVLNSLNVDAIVA
+238 NKEVLNSLNVDAIIA

-260 KIVNLIANYQ
+260 KIVNLIVNYQ
-270 DNYDKLLEKRE
+270 DSYDKLLEKRE

-353 LMMIPQ
+353 LMIIPQ
-359 EDNNYIVDKLSFSDV
+359 EHDDYIVDKLSFSDV

-379 DDNTLVGDWTNIVD
+379 DDNILVGDWTNIVD
-393 SVYDNQVISIKDIP
+393 SVYDNQVISVKEMP

-425 VYEMVVEESVLDVK
+425 VYEMVIEDSALNIK
-439 PLEDKD
+439 PLED
-445 DEYNTTNN
+445 EN
-453 NDSNSDEEENS
+453 ERENS
-464 LLEIQEVNIPN
+464 LLETQEVNILHDN
-475 DDSTLEESPLDHDEE
+475 NTLEDTLERDDENE
-490 VSESNWQDNGFLIDD
+490 ELSEANWQDNGFLIDD

-510 KSTDVKKKKM
+510 KIDNAKKKKL
-520 DDDNLFMDNVSSP
+520 DNDNLFMDNMSSP

-546 AMTVEQGNS
+546 AMMVEQSNS
-555 DVLTNETIKELKDK
+555 DTLTNETIKELKDK
-569 RDKIN
+569 RDVID

-579 NDLSL
+579 KELSL
-584 EKNQEISEIVDS
+584 DKDKEINETVDS
-596 GRDSEFNLPEAFWEV
+596 GRDSEFNLPEAFWEI

-626 VKKLKLVA
+626 VKKLKLVV

>member
-27 LIYKTIKDYSLLAKR
+27 LIDKTIKDYSLLAKK
-42 IDEKNYQEF
+42 IDERNYQEF
-51 ISKIE
+51 ISRIKN
-56 DKKHSQTL
+56 KKHNQTL

-84 QCKFRNIYSMYC
+84 QCKFRNIYNMYC

-102 SDLSVI
+102 SDLSMI
-108 QIDKIRER
+108 KIDKIRER

-124 VNVKNIDT
+124 INIKNIDT

-145 FEDKKRTNNRER
+145 FEDKKKTNNREK

-210 VEVQNI
+210 IEVQNI
-216 RKEKEELLKTGKI
+216 RKEKEDLLKTGKI

-260 KIVNLIANYQ
+260 KIVNLIVNYQ
-270 DNYDKLLEKRE
+270 DSYDKLLEKRE

-353 LMMIPQ
+353 LMIIPQ
-359 EDNNYIVDKLSFSDV
+359 EHDDYIVDKLSFGDV

-379 DDNTLVGDWTNIVD
+379 DDNILVGDWTNIVD
-393 SVYDNQVISIKDIP
+393 SVYDNQVISVKEIP

-425 VYEMVVEESVLDVK
+425 VYEMVIEDSALNIK
-439 PLEDKD
+439 PLED
-445 DEYNTTNN
+445 EN
-453 NDSNSDEEENS
+453 ERENS
-464 LLEIQEVNIPN
+464 LLETQEVNILHDN
-475 DDSTLEESPLDHDEE
+475 NTLEDTLEHDKKNEE
-490 VSESNWQDNGFLIDD
+490 LSEANWQDNGFLIDD

-510 KSTDVKKKKM
+510 KSDNVKKKKL
-520 DDDNLFMDNVSSP
+520 DNDNLFMDNMSSP

-546 AMTVEQGNS
+546 AMMVEQGNS
-555 DVLTNETIKELKDK
+555 DTLTNETIKKLKDK
-569 RDKIN
+569 RDVID

-579 NDLSL
+579 KELSL
-584 EKNQEISEIVDS
+584 DKDKEINETVDD
-596 GRDSEFNLPEAFWEV
+596 GRDSEFNLPEAFWEI

>member
-27 LIYKTIKDYSLLAKR
+27 LIDKTIKDYSLLAKK
-42 IDEKNYQEF
+42 IDERNYQEF
-51 ISKIE
+51 ISRIKN
-56 DKKHSQTL
+56 KKHNQTL

-84 QCKFRNIYSMYC
+84 QCKFRNIYNMYC

-102 SDLSVI
+102 SDLSTI
-108 QIDKIRER
+108 KIDKIRER

-124 VNVKNIDT
+124 INIKNIDT

-145 FEDKKRTNNRER
+145 FEDKKKTNNRER

-210 VEVQNI
+210 IEVQNI
-216 RKEKEELLKTGKI
+216 RKEKEDLLKTGKI

-260 KIVNLIANYQ
+260 KIVNLIVNYQ
-270 DNYDKLLEKRE
+270 DSYDKLLEKRE

-353 LMMIPQ
+353 LMIIPQ
-359 EDNNYIVDKLSFSDV
+359 EHDDYIVDKLSFSDV

-379 DDNTLVGDWTNIVD
+379 DDNILVGDWTNIVD
-393 SVYDNQVISIKDIP
+393 SVYDNQVISVKEMP

-425 VYEMVVEESVLDVK
+425 VYEMVIEDSALNSK
-439 PLEDKD
+439 PLEDENERK
-445 DEYNTTNN
+445 
-453 NDSNSDEEENS
+453 NS
-464 LLEIQEVNIPN
+464 LLETQEVNILHDN
-475 DDSTLEESPLDHDEE
+475 NTLEDTLEHDDENEE
-490 VSESNWQDNGFLIDD
+490 LSEANWQDKGFLIDD

-510 KSTDVKKKKM
+510 KIDNAKKKKL
-520 DDDNLFMDNVSSP
+520 DNDNLFMDNMSSP

-546 AMTVEQGNS
+546 AMMVEQGNS
-555 DVLTNETIKELKDK
+555 DTLTNETIKKLKDK
-569 RDKIN
+569 HDVID

-579 NDLSL
+579 KELSL
-584 EKNQEISEIVDS
+584 DKDKEINETVDD
-596 GRDSEFNLPEAFWEV
+596 GRDSEFNLPEAFWEI

>member
-27 LIYKTIKDYSLLAKR
+27 LIDKTIKDYSLLAKK
-42 IDEKNYQEF
+42 IDERNYQEF
-51 ISKIE
+51 ISRIKN
-56 DKKHSQTL
+56 KKHNQTL

-84 QCKFRNIYSMYC
+84 QCKFRNIYNMYC

-102 SDLSVI
+102 SDLSTI
-108 QIDKIRER
+108 KIDKIRER

-124 VNVKNIDT
+124 INIKNIDT

-145 FEDKKRTNNRER
+145 FEDKKKTNNREK

-210 VEVQNI
+210 IEVQNI
-216 RKEKEELLKTGKI
+216 RKEKEDLLKTGKI

-260 KIVNLIANYQ
+260 KIVNLIVNYQ
-270 DNYDKLLEKRE
+270 DSYDKLLEKRE

-353 LMMIPQ
+353 LMIIPQ
-359 EDNNYIVDKLSFSDV
+359 EHDDYIVDKLSFSDV

-379 DDNTLVGDWTNIVD
+379 DDNILVGDWTNIVD
-393 SVYDNQVISIKDIP
+393 SVYDNQVISVKEMP

-425 VYEMVVEESVLDVK
+425 VYEMVIEDSALNSK
-439 PLEDKD
+439 PLEDENERK
-445 DEYNTTNN
+445 
-453 NDSNSDEEENS
+453 NS
-464 LLEIQEVNIPN
+464 LLETQEVNILHDN
-475 DDSTLEESPLDHDEE
+475 NTLEDTLEHDDENEE
-490 VSESNWQDNGFLIDD
+490 LSEANWQDNGFLIDD

-510 KSTDVKKKKM
+510 KSDNVKKKKL
-520 DDDNLFMDNVSSP
+520 DNDNLFMDNMSSP

-546 AMTVEQGNS
+546 AMMVEQGNS
-555 DVLTNETIKELKDK
+555 DTLTNETIKKLKDK
-569 RDKIN
+569 RDVID

-579 NDLSL
+579 KELSL
-584 EKNQEISEIVDS
+584 DKDKEINETVDD

-626 VKKLKLVA
+626 VKKLKLVV

>member
-1 MIDINDN
+1 
-8 DFKLLKMNESLL
+8 MNESLL

-27 LIYKTIKDYSLLAKR
+27 LIDKTIKDYSLLAKK
-42 IDEKNYQEF
+42 IDERNYQEF
-51 ISKIE
+51 ISRIKN
-56 DKKHSQTL
+56 KKHNQTL

-84 QCKFRNIYSMYC
+84 QCKFRNIYNMYC

-102 SDLSVI
+102 SDLSMI
-108 QIDKIRER
+108 KIDKIRER

-124 VNVKNIDT
+124 INIKNIDT

-145 FEDKKRTNNRER
+145 FEDKKKTNNREK

-210 VEVQNI
+210 IEVQNI
-216 RKEKEELLKTGKI
+216 RKEKEDLLKTGKI

-238 NKEVLNSLNVDAIVA
+238 NKEVLNSLNVDAIVV

-260 KIVNLIANYQ
+260 KIVNLIVNYQ
-270 DNYDKLLEKRE
+270 DSYDKLLEKRE

-353 LMMIPQ
+353 LMIIPQ
-359 EDNNYIVDKLSFSDV
+359 EHDDYIVDKLSFGDV

-379 DDNTLVGDWTNIVD
+379 DDNILVGDWTNIAD
-393 SVYDNQVISIKDIP
+393 SVYDNQVISVKEMP

-425 VYEMVVEESVLDVK
+425 VYEMVIEDSALNSK
-439 PLEDKD
+439 PLED
-445 DEYNTTNN
+445 EN
-453 NDSNSDEEENS
+453 ERENS
-464 LLEIQEVNIPN
+464 LLETQEVNILHDN
-475 DDSTLEESPLDHDEE
+475 NTLEDALEHDDENEE
-490 VSESNWQDNGFLIDD
+490 LSEANWQDKGFLIDD

-510 KSTDVKKKKM
+510 KSDNVKKKKL
-520 DDDNLFMDNVSSP
+520 DNDNLFMDNMSSP

-546 AMTVEQGNS
+546 AMMVEQGNS
-555 DVLTNETIKELKDK
+555 DTLTNETIKKLKDK
-569 RDKIN
+569 HDVID

-579 NDLSL
+579 KELSL
-584 EKNQEISEIVDS
+584 DKDKEINETVDD
-596 GRDSEFNLPEAFWEV
+596 GRDSEFNLPEAFWEI

>member
-1 MIDINDN
+1 
-8 DFKLLKMNESLL
+8 MNESLL

-27 LIYKTIKDYSLLAKR
+27 LIDKTIKDYSLLAKK
-42 IDEKNYQEF
+42 IDERNYQEF
-51 ISKIE
+51 ISRIKN
-56 DKKHSQTL
+56 KKHNQTL

-84 QCKFRNIYSMYC
+84 QCKFRNIYNMYC

-102 SDLSVI
+102 SDLSTI
-108 QIDKIRER
+108 KIDKIRER

-124 VNVKNIDT
+124 INIKNIDT

-145 FEDKKRTNNRER
+145 FEDKKKTNNREK

-210 VEVQNI
+210 IEVQNI
-216 RKEKEELLKTGKI
+216 RKEKEDLLKTGKI

-260 KIVNLIANYQ
+260 KIVNLIVNYQ
-270 DNYDKLLEKRE
+270 DSYDKLLEKRE

-353 LMMIPQ
+353 LMIIPQ
-359 EDNNYIVDKLSFSDV
+359 EHDDYIVDKLSFSDV

-379 DDNTLVGDWTNIVD
+379 DDNILVGDWTNIVD
-393 SVYDNQVISIKDIP
+393 SVYDNQVISVKEMP

-425 VYEMVVEESVLDVK
+425 VYEMVIEDSALNSK
-439 PLEDKD
+439 PLEDENERK
-445 DEYNTTNN
+445 
-453 NDSNSDEEENS
+453 NS
-464 LLEIQEVNIPN
+464 LLETQEVNILHDN
-475 DDSTLEESPLDHDEE
+475 NTLEDTLEHNDENE
-490 VSESNWQDNGFLIDD
+490 ELSEANWQDKGFLIDD

-510 KSTDVKKKKM
+510 KSDNVKKKKL
-520 DDDNLFMDNVSSP
+520 DNDNLFMDNMSSP

-546 AMTVEQGNS
+546 AMMVEQGNS
-555 DVLTNETIKELKDK
+555 DTLTNDTIKKLKDK
-569 RDKIN
+569 RDVID

-579 NDLSL
+579 KELSL
-584 EKNQEISEIVDS
+584 DKDKEINETVDD
-596 GRDSEFNLPEAFWEV
+596 GKDSEFNLPEAFWEI

>member
-27 LIYKTIKDYSLLAKR
+27 LIDKTIKDYSLLAKK
-42 IDEKNYQEF
+42 IDERNYQEF
-51 ISKIE
+51 ISRIKN
-56 DKKHSQTL
+56 KKHNQTL

-102 SDLSVI
+102 SDLSTI
-108 QIDKIRER
+108 KIDKIRER

-124 VNVKNIDT
+124 INIKNIDT

-210 VEVQNI
+210 IEVQNI
-216 RKEKEELLKTGKI
+216 RKEKEDLLKTGKI

-260 KIVNLIANYQ
+260 KIVNLIVNYQ
-270 DNYDKLLEKRE
+270 DSYDKLLEKRE

-353 LMMIPQ
+353 LMIIPQ
-359 EDNNYIVDKLSFSDV
+359 EHDDYIVDKLSFSDV

-379 DDNTLVGDWTNIVD
+379 NDNILVGDWTNIVD
-393 SVYDNQVISIKDIP
+393 SVYDNQVISVKDIP

-425 VYEMVVEESVLDVK
+425 VYEMVIEDSALDIK
-439 PLEDKD
+439 PLEDRN
-445 DEYNTTNN
+445 ER
-453 NDSNSDEEENS
+453 ENS
-464 LLEIQEVNIPN
+464 LLETQEVNVLHDN
-475 DDSTLEESPLDHDEE
+475 NTLEDTLKHDDENEE
-490 VSESNWQDNGFLIDD
+490 LSKTNWQDNGFLIDD

-510 KSTDVKKKKM
+510 KIDNTKKKKL
-520 DDDNLFMDNVSSP
+520 DNDNLFMDNMSSP

-546 AMTVEQGNS
+546 AMMVEQGNS
-555 DVLTNETIKELKDK
+555 DTLTNETIKELKDK
-569 RDKIN
+569 RDVIN

-579 NDLSL
+579 KELSL
-584 EKNQEISEIVDS
+584 DKDKEINEIVDS

>member
-1 MIDINDN
+1 
-8 DFKLLKMNESLL
+8 MNESLL
-20 SKIKDKD
+20 NKIKDKD
-27 LIYKTIKDYSLLAKR
+27 LIDKTIKDYSLLAKR

-56 DKKHSQTL
+56 NKKHSQTL

-77 YTQLEEL
+77 YVQLEEL
-84 QCKFRNIYSMYC
+84 QCKFRNIYNMYS
-96 DDELSL
+96 DDVLNL

-124 VNVKNIDT
+124 INIKNIDT

-167 AFINAEGRKETVSA
+167 AFLNAEGRKETISA
-181 YTSVKNEYEENGFD
+181 YTSIKNEYEENGFD

-229 CYENMPSKE
+229 CYENIPSKA

-270 DNYDKLLEKRE
+270 DSYDKILEKRE

-301 VVDPFSRIKIQEQVG
+301 VVDPFSRIKIQEQIE

-353 LMMIPQ
+353 LMMLPQ
-359 EDNNYIVDKLSFSDV
+359 EHDNYIVDKLSFGDV

-379 DDNTLVGDWTNIVD
+379 DDNILVGDWTNIVD
-393 SVYDNQVISIKDIP
+393 SVYDNQVISVKEIP

-425 VYEMVVEESVLDVK
+425 VYEMVVEESVLDIR
-439 PLEDKD
+439 PLEDKEV
-445 DEYNTTNN
+445 EYNTTNN
-453 NDSNSDEEENS
+453 NVQDNSE
-464 LLEIQEVNIPN
+464 LEVQEVHNPHENIF
-475 DDSTLEESPLDHDEE
+475 LEESLDHNEKNEE
-490 VSESNWQDNGFLIDD
+490 LLESTWEDNGFLIDD

-510 KSTDVKKKKM
+510 KSTDVKKEKM
-520 DDDNLFMDNVSSP
+520 DDDNLFMDNISSP

-546 AMTVEQGNS
+546 AMTIEQGNS
-555 DVLTNETIKELKDK
+555 ETLTNETIKELKDK
-569 RDKIN
+569 RDNIN

-579 NDLSL
+579 KDLSL
-584 EKNQEISEIVDS
+584 YKNKEISEIVDS
-596 GRDSEFNLPEAFWEV
+596 GRDNEFNLPEAFWEI
-611 KDNNQEKDVESIDEQ
+611 KDDNQEKDVESIDEQ

>member
-27 LIYKTIKDYSLLAKR
+27 LIDKTIKDYSLLAKK
-42 IDEKNYQEF
+42 IDERNYQEF
-51 ISKIE
+51 ISRIKN
-56 DKKHSQTL
+56 KKHNQTL

-84 QCKFRNIYSMYC
+84 QCKFRNIYNMYC

-102 SDLSVI
+102 SDLSTI
-108 QIDKIRER
+108 KIDKIRER

-124 VNVKNIDT
+124 INIKNIDT

-145 FEDKKRTNNRER
+145 FEDKKKTNNREK

-210 VEVQNI
+210 IEVQNI
-216 RKEKEELLKTGKI
+216 RKEKEDLLKTGKI

-238 NKEVLNSLNVDAIVA
+238 NKEVLNSLNVDTIVA

-260 KIVNLIANYQ
+260 KIVNLIVNYQ
-270 DNYDKLLEKRE
+270 DSYDKLLEKRE

-353 LMMIPQ
+353 LMIIPQ
-359 EDNNYIVDKLSFSDV
+359 EHDDYIVDKLSFSDV

-379 DDNTLVGDWTNIVD
+379 DDNILVGDWTNIVD
-393 SVYDNQVISIKDIP
+393 SVYDNQVISVKEMP

-425 VYEMVVEESVLDVK
+425 VYEMVIEDSALNSK
-439 PLEDKD
+439 PLEDENERK
-445 DEYNTTNN
+445 
-453 NDSNSDEEENS
+453 NS
-464 LLEIQEVNIPN
+464 LLETQEVNILHDN
-475 DDSTLEESPLDHDEE
+475 NTLEDTLEHNDENE
-490 VSESNWQDNGFLIDD
+490 ELSEANWQDNGFLIDD

-510 KSTDVKKKKM
+510 KIDNAKKKKL
-520 DDDNLFMDNVSSP
+520 DNDNLFMDNMSSP

-546 AMTVEQGNS
+546 AMMVEQGNS
-555 DVLTNETIKELKDK
+555 DTLTNETIKKLKDK
-569 RDKIN
+569 HDVID

-579 NDLSL
+579 KELSL
-584 EKNQEISEIVDS
+584 DKDKEINETVDD
-596 GRDSEFNLPEAFWEV
+596 GRDSEFNLPEAFWEI

-626 VKKLKLVA
+626 VKKLKLVV

>member
-20 SKIKDKD
+20 SKIKDKE
-27 LIYKTIKDYSLLAKR
+27 LIDKTIKDYSLLAKK
-42 IDEKNYQEF
+42 IDERNYQEF
-51 ISKIE
+51 ISRIKN
-56 DKKHSQTL
+56 KKHNQTL

-102 SDLSVI
+102 SDLSTI
-108 QIDKIRER
+108 KIDKIRER

-124 VNVKNIDT
+124 INIKNIDT

-210 VEVQNI
+210 IEVQNI
-216 RKEKEELLKTGKI
+216 RKEKEDLLKTGKI

-260 KIVNLIANYQ
+260 KIVNLIVNYQ
-270 DNYDKLLEKRE
+270 DSYDKLLEKRE

-353 LMMIPQ
+353 LMIIPQ
-359 EDNNYIVDKLSFSDV
+359 EHDDYIVDKLSFSDV

-379 DDNTLVGDWTNIVD
+379 DDNILVGDWTNIVD
-393 SVYDNQVISIKDIP
+393 SVYDNQVISVKDIP

-425 VYEMVVEESVLDVK
+425 VYEMVIEDSALDIK
-439 PLEDKD
+439 PLEDRN
-445 DEYNTTNN
+445 ERENT
-453 NDSNSDEEENS
+453 
-464 LLEIQEVNIPN
+464 LLETQEVNILHDN
-475 DDSTLEESPLDHDEE
+475 NTLEDTLEHNDENE
-490 VSESNWQDNGFLIDD
+490 ELSDANWQDNGFLIDD

-510 KSTDVKKKKM
+510 KIDNTKKKEL
-520 DDDNLFMDNVSSP
+520 DNDNLFMDNMSSP

-546 AMTVEQGNS
+546 AMMVEQGNS
-555 DVLTNETIKELKDK
+555 DTLTNETIKELKDK
-569 RDKIN
+569 RDVIN

-579 NDLSL
+579 KELSL
-584 EKNQEISEIVDS
+584 DKDKEINEIVDS

-626 VKKLKLVA
+626 VKKLKLVV

>member
-27 LIYKTIKDYSLLAKR
+27 LIDKTIKDYSLLAKK
-42 IDEKNYQEF
+42 IDERNYQEF
-51 ISKIE
+51 ISRIKN
-56 DKKHSQTL
+56 KKHNQTL

-84 QCKFRNIYSMYC
+84 QCKFRNIYNMYC

-102 SDLSVI
+102 SDLSTI
-108 QIDKIRER
+108 KIDKIRER

-124 VNVKNIDT
+124 INIKNIDT

-145 FEDKKRTNNRER
+145 FEDKKKTNNREK

-210 VEVQNI
+210 IEVQNI
-216 RKEKEELLKTGKI
+216 RKEKEDLLKTGKI

-260 KIVNLIANYQ
+260 KIVNLIVNYQ
-270 DNYDKLLEKRE
+270 DSYDKLLEKRE

-353 LMMIPQ
+353 LMIIPQ
-359 EDNNYIVDKLSFSDV
+359 EHDDYIVDKLSFSDV

-379 DDNTLVGDWTNIVD
+379 DDNILVGDWTNIVD
-393 SVYDNQVISIKDIP
+393 SVYDNQVISVKEMP

-425 VYEMVVEESVLDVK
+425 VYEMVIEDSALNSK
-439 PLEDKD
+439 PLEDENERK
-445 DEYNTTNN
+445 
-453 NDSNSDEEENS
+453 NS
-464 LLEIQEVNIPN
+464 LLETQEVNILHDN
-475 DDSTLEESPLDHDEE
+475 NTLEDTLEHNDENE
-490 VSESNWQDNGFLIDD
+490 ELSEANWQDNGFLIDD

-510 KSTDVKKKKM
+510 KIDNAKKKKL
-520 DDDNLFMDNVSSP
+520 DNDNLFMDNMSSP

-546 AMTVEQGNS
+546 AMMVEQGNS
-555 DVLTNETIKELKDK
+555 DTLTNETIKKLKDK
-569 RDKIN
+569 RDVID

-579 NDLSL
+579 KELSL
-584 EKNQEISEIVDS
+584 DKDKEINETVDD
-596 GRDSEFNLPEAFWEV
+596 GRDSEFNLPEAFWEI

>member
-27 LIYKTIKDYSLLAKR
+27 LIDKTIKDYSLLAKK
-42 IDEKNYQEF
+42 IDERNYQEF
-51 ISKIE
+51 ISRIKN
-56 DKKHSQTL
+56 KKHNQTL

-84 QCKFRNIYSMYC
+84 QCKFRNIYNMYC

-102 SDLSVI
+102 SDLSTI
-108 QIDKIRER
+108 KIDKIRER

-124 VNVKNIDT
+124 INIKNIDT

-145 FEDKKRTNNRER
+145 FEDKKKTNNRER

-210 VEVQNI
+210 IEVQNI
-216 RKEKEELLKTGKI
+216 RKEKEDLLKTGKI

-238 NKEVLNSLNVDAIVA
+238 NKEVLNSLNVDTIVA

-260 KIVNLIANYQ
+260 KIVNLIVNYQ
-270 DNYDKLLEKRE
+270 DSYDKLLEKRE

-353 LMMIPQ
+353 LMIIPQ
-359 EDNNYIVDKLSFSDV
+359 EHDDYIVDKLSFGDV

-379 DDNTLVGDWTNIVD
+379 DDNILVGDWTNIAD
-393 SVYDNQVISIKDIP
+393 SVYDNQVISVKEMP

-425 VYEMVVEESVLDVK
+425 VYEMVIEDSALNVK
-439 PLEDKD
+439 PLED
-445 DEYNTTNN
+445 EN
-453 NDSNSDEEENS
+453 ERENS
-464 LLEIQEVNIPN
+464 LLETQEVNILHDN
-475 DDSTLEESPLDHDEE
+475 NTLEDTLEHDKKNEE
-490 VSESNWQDNGFLIDD
+490 LSEANWQDKGFLIDD

-510 KSTDVKKKKM
+510 KSDNVKKKKL
-520 DDDNLFMDNVSSP
+520 DNDNLFMDNMSSP

-546 AMTVEQGNS
+546 AMMVEQGNS
-555 DVLTNETIKELKDK
+555 DTLTNETIKKLKDK
-569 RDKIN
+569 HDVID

-579 NDLSL
+579 KELSL
-584 EKNQEISEIVDS
+584 DKDKEINETVGD
-596 GRDSEFNLPEAFWEV
+596 GRDSEFNLPEAFWEI

>member
-27 LIYKTIKDYSLLAKR
+27 LIDKTIKDYSLLAKK
-42 IDEKNYQEF
+42 IDERNYQEF
-51 ISKIE
+51 ISRIKN
-56 DKKHSQTL
+56 KKHNQTL

-102 SDLSVI
+102 SDLSTI
-108 QIDKIRER
+108 KIDKIRER

-124 VNVKNIDT
+124 INIKNIDT

-145 FEDKKRTNNRER
+145 FEDKKKTNNREK

-210 VEVQNI
+210 IEVQNI
-216 RKEKEELLKTGKI
+216 RKEKEDLLKTGKI

-260 KIVNLIANYQ
+260 KIVNLIVNYQ
-270 DNYDKLLEKRE
+270 DSYDKLLEKRE

-338 SSNKLEELMNKNSEY
+338 SSNKLEELMNKNSEF
-353 LMMIPQ
+353 LMIIPQ
-359 EDNNYIVDKLSFSDV
+359 EHDDYIVDKLSFGDV

-379 DDNTLVGDWTNIVD
+379 DDNILVGDWTNIVD
-393 SVYDNQVISIKDIP
+393 SVYDNQVISVKDIP

-425 VYEMVVEESVLDVK
+425 VYEMVIEDSALNIK
-439 PLEDKD
+439 PLED
-445 DEYNTTNN
+445 ENERENT
-453 NDSNSDEEENS
+453 
-464 LLEIQEVNIPN
+464 LLETQEVNILRDN
-475 DDSTLEESPLDHDEE
+475 NTLEDTLEHDKKNEE
-490 VSESNWQDNGFLIDD
+490 LSEANWQDNGFLIDD

-510 KSTDVKKKKM
+510 KSDNVKKKKL
-520 DDDNLFMDNVSSP
+520 DNDNLFMDNMSSP

-546 AMTVEQGNS
+546 AMMVEQGNS
-555 DVLTNETIKELKDK
+555 DTLTNETIKKLKDK
-569 RDKIN
+569 RDVID

-579 NDLSL
+579 KELSL
-584 EKNQEISEIVDS
+584 DKDKEINETVDD
-596 GRDSEFNLPEAFWEV
+596 GRDSEFNLPEAFWEI

>member
-27 LIYKTIKDYSLLAKR
+27 LIDKTIKDYSLLAKK
-42 IDEKNYQEF
+42 IDERNYQEF
-51 ISKIE
+51 ISRIKN
-56 DKKHSQTL
+56 KKHNQTL

-84 QCKFRNIYSMYC
+84 QCKFRNIYNMYC

-102 SDLSVI
+102 SDLSMI
-108 QIDKIRER
+108 KIDKIRER

-124 VNVKNIDT
+124 INIKNIDT

-145 FEDKKRTNNRER
+145 FEDKKKTNNREK

-210 VEVQNI
+210 IEVQNI
-216 RKEKEELLKTGKI
+216 RKEKEDLLKTGKI

-238 NKEVLNSLNVDAIVA
+238 NKEVLNSLNVDAIVV

-260 KIVNLIANYQ
+260 KIVNLIVNYQ
-270 DNYDKLLEKRE
+270 DSYDKLLEKRE

-353 LMMIPQ
+353 LMIIPQ
-359 EDNNYIVDKLSFSDV
+359 EHDDYIVDKLSFSDV

-379 DDNTLVGDWTNIVD
+379 DDNILVGDWTNIVD
-393 SVYDNQVISIKDIP
+393 SVYDNQVISVKEMP

-425 VYEMVVEESVLDVK
+425 VYEMVIEDSALNSK
-439 PLEDKD
+439 PLEDENERK
-445 DEYNTTNN
+445 
-453 NDSNSDEEENS
+453 NS
-464 LLEIQEVNIPN
+464 LLETQEVNILHDN
-475 DDSTLEESPLDHDEE
+475 NTLEDTLEHDDENEE
-490 VSESNWQDNGFLIDD
+490 LSEANWQDNGFLIDD

-510 KSTDVKKKKM
+510 KIDNAKKKKL
-520 DDDNLFMDNVSSP
+520 DNDNLFMDNMSSP

-546 AMTVEQGNS
+546 AMMVEQGNS
-555 DVLTNETIKELKDK
+555 DTLTNETIKKLKDK
-569 RDKIN
+569 RDVID

-579 NDLSL
+579 KELSL
-584 EKNQEISEIVDS
+584 DKDKEINETVDD
-596 GRDSEFNLPEAFWEV
+596 GRDSEFNLPEAFWEI

>member
-27 LIYKTIKDYSLLAKR
+27 LIDKTIKDYSLLAKK
-42 IDEKNYQEF
+42 IDERNYQEF
-51 ISKIE
+51 ISRIKN
-56 DKKHSQTL
+56 KKHNQTL

-84 QCKFRNIYSMYC
+84 QCKFRNIYNMYC

-102 SDLSVI
+102 SDLSTI
-108 QIDKIRER
+108 KIDKIRER

-124 VNVKNIDT
+124 INIKNIDT

-145 FEDKKRTNNRER
+145 FEDKKKTNNREK

-210 VEVQNI
+210 IEVQNI
-216 RKEKEELLKTGKI
+216 RKEKEDLLKTGKI

-238 NKEVLNSLNVDAIVA
+238 NKEVLNSLNVDTIVA

-260 KIVNLIANYQ
+260 KIVNLIVNYQ
-270 DNYDKLLEKRE
+270 DSYDKLLEKRE

-353 LMMIPQ
+353 LMIIPQ
-359 EDNNYIVDKLSFSDV
+359 EHDDYIVDKLSFGDV

-379 DDNTLVGDWTNIVD
+379 DDNILVGDWTNIAD
-393 SVYDNQVISIKDIP
+393 SVYDNQVISVKEMP

-425 VYEMVVEESVLDVK
+425 VYEMVIEDSALNVK
-439 PLEDKD
+439 PLED
-445 DEYNTTNN
+445 EN
-453 NDSNSDEEENS
+453 ERENS
-464 LLEIQEVNIPN
+464 LLETQEVNILHDN
-475 DDSTLEESPLDHDEE
+475 NTLEDTLEHDKKNEE
-490 VSESNWQDNGFLIDD
+490 LSEANWQDKGFLIDD

-510 KSTDVKKKKM
+510 KSDNVKKKKL
-520 DDDNLFMDNVSSP
+520 DNDNLFMDNMSSP

-546 AMTVEQGNS
+546 AMMVEQGNS
-555 DVLTNETIKELKDK
+555 DTLTNETIKKLKDK
-569 RDKIN
+569 RDVID

-579 NDLSL
+579 KELSL
-584 EKNQEISEIVDS
+584 DKDKEINETVDD
-596 GRDSEFNLPEAFWEV
+596 GRDSEFNLPEAFWEI

>member
-27 LIYKTIKDYSLLAKR
+27 LIDKTIKDYSLLAKK
-42 IDEKNYQEF
+42 IDERNYQEF
-51 ISKIE
+51 ISRIKN
-56 DKKHSQTL
+56 KKHNQTL

-84 QCKFRNIYSMYC
+84 QCKFRNIYNMYC

-102 SDLSVI
+102 SDLSTI
-108 QIDKIRER
+108 KIDKIRER

-124 VNVKNIDT
+124 INIKNIDT

-145 FEDKKRTNNRER
+145 FEDKKKTNNREK

-210 VEVQNI
+210 IEVQNI
-216 RKEKEELLKTGKI
+216 RKEKEDLLKTGKI

-260 KIVNLIANYQ
+260 KIVNLIVNYQ
-270 DNYDKLLEKRE
+270 DSYDKLLEKRE

-353 LMMIPQ
+353 LMIIPQ
-359 EDNNYIVDKLSFSDV
+359 EHDDYIVDKLSFGDV

-379 DDNTLVGDWTNIVD
+379 DDNILVGDWTNIVD
-393 SVYDNQVISIKDIP
+393 SVYDNQVISVKEIP

-425 VYEMVVEESVLDVK
+425 VYEMVIEDSALNVK
-439 PLEDKD
+439 PLED
-445 DEYNTTNN
+445 EN
-453 NDSNSDEEENS
+453 ERENS
-464 LLEIQEVNIPN
+464 LLETQEVNILHDN
-475 DDSTLEESPLDHDEE
+475 NTLEDTLEHDDENEE
-490 VSESNWQDNGFLIDD
+490 LSEANWQDNGFLIDD

-510 KSTDVKKKKM
+510 KIDNVKKKKL
-520 DDDNLFMDNVSSP
+520 DNDNLFMDNMSSP

-546 AMTVEQGNS
+546 AMMVEQGNS
-555 DVLTNETIKELKDK
+555 DTLTNETIKKLKDK
-569 RDKIN
+569 RDVID

-579 NDLSL
+579 KELSL
-584 EKNQEISEIVDS
+584 DKDKEINEIVDN
-596 GRDSEFNLPEAFWEV
+596 GRDSEFNLPEAFWEI

>member
-27 LIYKTIKDYSLLAKR
+27 LIDKTIKDYSLLAKK
-42 IDEKNYQEF
+42 IDERNYQEF
-51 ISKIE
+51 ISRIKN
-56 DKKHSQTL
+56 KKHNQTL

-84 QCKFRNIYSMYC
+84 QCKFRNIYNMYC

-102 SDLSVI
+102 SDLSTI
-108 QIDKIRER
+108 KIDKIRER

-124 VNVKNIDT
+124 INIKNIDT

-145 FEDKKRTNNRER
+145 FEDKKKTNNRER

-210 VEVQNI
+210 IEVQNI
-216 RKEKEELLKTGKI
+216 RKEKEDLLKTGKI

-238 NKEVLNSLNVDAIVA
+238 NKEVLNSLNVDTIVA

-260 KIVNLIANYQ
+260 KIVNLIVNYQ
-270 DNYDKLLEKRE
+270 DSYDKLLEKRE

-353 LMMIPQ
+353 LMIIPQ
-359 EDNNYIVDKLSFSDV
+359 EHDDYIVDKLSFGDI

-379 DDNTLVGDWTNIVD
+379 DDNILVGDWTNIAD
-393 SVYDNQVISIKDIP
+393 SVYDNQVISVKEMP

-425 VYEMVVEESVLDVK
+425 VYEMVIEDSALNVK
-439 PLEDKD
+439 PLED
-445 DEYNTTNN
+445 EN
-453 NDSNSDEEENS
+453 ERENS
-464 LLEIQEVNIPN
+464 LLETQEVNILHDN
-475 DDSTLEESPLDHDEE
+475 NTLEDTLEHDKKNEE
-490 VSESNWQDNGFLIDD
+490 LSEANWQDKGFLIDD

-510 KSTDVKKKKM
+510 KSDNVKKKKL
-520 DDDNLFMDNVSSP
+520 DNDNLFMDNMSSP

-546 AMTVEQGNS
+546 AMMVEQGNS
-555 DVLTNETIKELKDK
+555 DTLTNETIKKLKDK
-569 RDKIN
+569 RDVID

-579 NDLSL
+579 KELSL
-584 EKNQEISEIVDS
+584 DKDKEINETVGD
-596 GRDSEFNLPEAFWEV
+596 GRDSEFNLPEAFWEI

-626 VKKLKLVA
+626 VKKLKLVV

>member
-27 LIYKTIKDYSLLAKR
+27 LIDKTIKDYSLLAKK
-42 IDEKNYQEF
+42 IDERNYQEF
-51 ISKIE
+51 ISRIKN
-56 DKKHSQTL
+56 KKHNQTL

-84 QCKFRNIYSMYC
+84 QCKFRNIYNMYC

-102 SDLSVI
+102 SDLSTI
-108 QIDKIRER
+108 KIDKIRER

-124 VNVKNIDT
+124 INIKNIDT

-145 FEDKKRTNNRER
+145 FEDKKKTNNRER

-210 VEVQNI
+210 IEVQNI
-216 RKEKEELLKTGKI
+216 RKEKEDLLKTGKI

-238 NKEVLNSLNVDAIVA
+238 NKEVLNSLNVDTIVA

-260 KIVNLIANYQ
+260 KIVNLIVNYQ
-270 DNYDKLLEKRE
+270 DSYDKLLEKRE

-353 LMMIPQ
+353 LMIIPQ
-359 EDNNYIVDKLSFSDV
+359 EHDDYIVDKLSFGDV

-379 DDNTLVGDWTNIVD
+379 DDNILVGDWTNIAD
-393 SVYDNQVISIKDIP
+393 SVYDNQVISVKEMP

-425 VYEMVVEESVLDVK
+425 VYEMVIEDSALNVK
-439 PLEDKD
+439 PLED
-445 DEYNTTNN
+445 EN
-453 NDSNSDEEENS
+453 ERENS
-464 LLEIQEVNIPN
+464 LLETQEVNILHDN
-475 DDSTLEESPLDHDEE
+475 NTLEDTLEHDKKNEE
-490 VSESNWQDNGFLIDD
+490 LSEANWQDKGFLIDD

-510 KSTDVKKKKM
+510 KSDNVKKKKL
-520 DDDNLFMDNVSSP
+520 DNDNLFMDNMSSP

-546 AMTVEQGNS
+546 AMMVEQGNS
-555 DVLTNETIKELKDK
+555 DTLTNETIKKLKDK
-569 RDKIN
+569 RDVID

-579 NDLSL
+579 KELSL
-584 EKNQEISEIVDS
+584 DKDKEINETVGD
-596 GRDSEFNLPEAFWEV
+596 GRDSEFNLPEAFWEI

-626 VKKLKLVA
+626 VKKLKLVV

>member
-1 MIDINDN
+1 VIDINDN

-27 LIYKTIKDYSLLAKR
+27 LIDKTIKDYSLLAKK
-42 IDEKNYQEF
+42 IDERNYQEF
-51 ISKIE
+51 ISRIKN
-56 DKKHSQTL
+56 KKHNQTL

-84 QCKFRNIYSMYC
+84 QCKFRNIYNMYC

-102 SDLSVI
+102 SDLSTI
-108 QIDKIRER
+108 KIDKIRER

-124 VNVKNIDT
+124 INIKNIDT

-145 FEDKKRTNNRER
+145 FEDKKKTNNREK

-210 VEVQNI
+210 IEVQNI
-216 RKEKEELLKTGKI
+216 RKEKEDLLKTGKI

-238 NKEVLNSLNVDAIVA
+238 NKEVLNSLNVDTIVA

-260 KIVNLIANYQ
+260 KIVNLIVNYQ
-270 DNYDKLLEKRE
+270 DSYDKLLEKRE

-353 LMMIPQ
+353 LMIIPQ
-359 EDNNYIVDKLSFSDV
+359 EHDDYIVDKLSFGDV

-379 DDNTLVGDWTNIVD
+379 DDNILVGDWTNIAD
-393 SVYDNQVISIKDIP
+393 SVYDNQVISVKEMP

-425 VYEMVVEESVLDVK
+425 VYEMVIEDSALNVK
-439 PLEDKD
+439 PLED
-445 DEYNTTNN
+445 EN
-453 NDSNSDEEENS
+453 ERENS
-464 LLEIQEVNIPN
+464 LLETQEVNILHDN
-475 DDSTLEESPLDHDEE
+475 NTLEDTLEHDKKNEE
-490 VSESNWQDNGFLIDD
+490 LSEANWQDKGFLIDD

-510 KSTDVKKKKM
+510 KSDNVKKKKL
-520 DDDNLFMDNVSSP
+520 DNDNLFMDNMSSP

-546 AMTVEQGNS
+546 AMMVEQGNS
-555 DVLTNETIKELKDK
+555 DTLTNETIKKLKDK
-569 RDKIN
+569 RDVID

-579 NDLSL
+579 KELSL
-584 EKNQEISEIVDS
+584 DKDKEINETVDD
-596 GRDSEFNLPEAFWEV
+596 GRDSEFNLPEAFWEI

>member
-20 SKIKDKD
+20 SKIKDKE
-27 LIYKTIKDYSLLAKR
+27 LIDKTIKDYSLLAKK
-42 IDEKNYQEF
+42 IDERNYQEF
-51 ISKIE
+51 ISRIKN
-56 DKKHSQTL
+56 KKHNQTL

-102 SDLSVI
+102 SDLSTI
-108 QIDKIRER
+108 KIDKIRER

-124 VNVKNIDT
+124 INIKNIDT

-210 VEVQNI
+210 IEVQNI
-216 RKEKEELLKTGKI
+216 RKEKEDLLKTGKI

-260 KIVNLIANYQ
+260 KIVNLIVNYQ
-270 DNYDKLLEKRE
+270 DSYDKLLEKRE

-353 LMMIPQ
+353 LMIIPQ
-359 EDNNYIVDKLSFSDV
+359 EHDDYIVDKLSFSDV

-379 DDNTLVGDWTNIVD
+379 NDNILVGDWTNIVD
-393 SVYDNQVISIKDIP
+393 SVYDNQVISVKDMP

-425 VYEMVVEESVLDVK
+425 VYEMVIEDSALDIK
-439 PLEDKD
+439 PLEDRN
-445 DEYNTTNN
+445 ER
-453 NDSNSDEEENS
+453 ENS
-464 LLEIQEVNIPN
+464 LLETQEVNILHDN
-475 DDSTLEESPLDHDEE
+475 NTLEDTLEHDDENEE
-490 VSESNWQDNGFLIDD
+490 LSKTNWQDNGFLIDD

-510 KSTDVKKKKM
+510 KIDNTKKKKL
-520 DDDNLFMDNVSSP
+520 DNDNLFMDNMSSP

-546 AMTVEQGNS
+546 AMMVEQGNS
-555 DVLTNETIKELKDK
+555 DTLTNETIKELKDK
-569 RDKIN
+569 RDVIN

-579 NDLSL
+579 KELSL
-584 EKNQEISEIVDS
+584 DKDKEINEIVDS

-626 VKKLKLVA
+626 VKKLKLVV

>member
-27 LIYKTIKDYSLLAKR
+27 LIDKTIKDYSLLAKK
-42 IDEKNYQEF
+42 IDERNYQEF
-51 ISKIE
+51 ISRIKN
-56 DKKHSQTL
+56 KKHNQTL

-102 SDLSVI
+102 SDLSTI
-108 QIDKIRER
+108 KIDKIRER

-124 VNVKNIDT
+124 INIKNIDT

-145 FEDKKRTNNRER
+145 FEDKKKTNNRER

-195 IQRLVNDKEYLNSKL
+195 IQRLVNDKKYLNSKL
-210 VEVQNI
+210 IEVQNI
-216 RKEKEELLKTGKI
+216 RKEKEDLLKTGKI

-260 KIVNLIANYQ
+260 KIVNLIVNYQ
-270 DNYDKLLEKRE
+270 DSYDKLLEKRE

-353 LMMIPQ
+353 LMIIPQ
-359 EDNNYIVDKLSFSDV
+359 EHDDYIVDKLSFSDV

-379 DDNTLVGDWTNIVD
+379 DDNILVGDWTNIVD
-393 SVYDNQVISIKDIP
+393 SVYDNQVISVKDIP

-425 VYEMVVEESVLDVK
+425 VYEMVIEDSALDIK
-439 PLEDKD
+439 PLEDRN
-445 DEYNTTNN
+445 ER
-453 NDSNSDEEENS
+453 ENS
-464 LLEIQEVNIPN
+464 LLETQEVNILHDN
-475 DDSTLEESPLDHDEE
+475 NTLDTLEHDDENEE
-490 VSESNWQDNGFLIDD
+490 LSDANWQDNGFLIDD

-510 KSTDVKKKKM
+510 KIDNTKKKKL
-520 DDDNLFMDNVSSP
+520 DNDNLFMDNMSSP

-546 AMTVEQGNS
+546 AMMVEQGNS
-555 DVLTNETIKELKDK
+555 DTLTNETIKELKDK
-569 RDKIN
+569 RDVIN

-579 NDLSL
+579 KELSL
-584 EKNQEISEIVDS
+584 DKDKEINEIVDS

-626 VKKLKLVA
+626 VKKLKLVV

>member
-27 LIYKTIKDYSLLAKR
+27 LIDKTIKDYSLLAKK
-42 IDEKNYQEF
+42 IDERNYQEF
-51 ISKIE
+51 ISRIKN
-56 DKKHSQTL
+56 KKHNQTL

-84 QCKFRNIYSMYC
+84 QCKFRKIYNMYC

-102 SDLSVI
+102 SDLSTI
-108 QIDKIRER
+108 KIDKIRER

-124 VNVKNIDT
+124 INIKNIDT
-132 TKGELEKFNEQLI
+132 TKEELEKFNEQLI
-145 FEDKKRTNNRER
+145 FEDKKKTNNREK

-210 VEVQNI
+210 IEVQNI
-216 RKEKEELLKTGKI
+216 RKEKEDLLKTGKI

-260 KIVNLIANYQ
+260 KIVNLIVNYQ
-270 DNYDKLLEKRE
+270 DSYDKLLEKRE

-353 LMMIPQ
+353 LMIIPQ
-359 EDNNYIVDKLSFSDV
+359 EHDDYIVDKLSFSDV

-379 DDNTLVGDWTNIVD
+379 DDNILVGDWTNIVD
-393 SVYDNQVISIKDIP
+393 SVYDNQVISVKEMP

-425 VYEMVVEESVLDVK
+425 VYEMVMEDSALNIK
-439 PLEDKD
+439 PLED
-445 DEYNTTNN
+445 EN
-453 NDSNSDEEENS
+453 ERENS
-464 LLEIQEVNIPN
+464 LLETQEVNILHDN
-475 DDSTLEESPLDHDEE
+475 NTLEDTLEHDKKNEE
-490 VSESNWQDNGFLIDD
+490 LSEANWQDKGFLIDD

-510 KSTDVKKKKM
+510 KIDNAKKKKL
-520 DDDNLFMDNVSSP
+520 DNDNLFMDNMSSP

-546 AMTVEQGNS
+546 AMMVEQGNS
-555 DVLTNETIKELKDK
+555 DTLTNETIKKLKDK
-569 RDKIN
+569 RDVID

-579 NDLSL
+579 KELSQD
-584 EKNQEISEIVDS
+584 KDKEINEIVDS
-596 GRDSEFNLPEAFWEV
+596 GKDSELNLPEAFWEV

-626 VKKLKLVA
+626 VKKLKLVV